1 MSASAE
7 PTVESPQVKLEHVTA
22 SVVGRERTSRQVD
35 IQKLQKIW
43 EKKGAEDLFAA
54 EAEEK
59 IDEKQPNFPEIHSVL
74 DSIVDPRRKAALK
87 TKANLMQEI
96 VEGAVP
102 GTIEVG
108 ATPDAHVQY
117 VAKVAATMPGM
128 VAAVAKELGV
138 SVAVAKARLEK
149 PALTKTS
156 DVGKLIEGRILKDE
170 KFVTLL
176 RKSIGENLDKPDDL
190 VELDEKISSNEA
202 KVASDQRKIN
212 TERSIYTN
220 AAHTGSYDKME
231 TLRLANPGTFD
242 ALKINVNRYTA
253 AVNTLAQ
260 SATLRTVGISPT
272 INSQAEADALL
283 LSLDGQFNQLSNGVA
298 ADHNGAIPPALTAAQ
313 IAAGNLDPLGD
324 FGANRKDLNELKV
337 MYKQVETIKN
347 LFTDLT
353 FQANMR
359 NFNGYREYVDSKKNA
374 IDTDQAKLDGEKV
387 TLAKDKSIRDKKV
400 NALAQRTDRLLNKA
414 VKDYYNNTL
423 LTQADKVAQFEAQ
436 QKAEDKKAAKD
447 LAEKRE
453 NMSEKILDKLQL
465 TYLKYSGKDVV
476 GWDDAAL
483 KKFVKEDMLSH
494 SPADMAKKLLE
505 RVVTKRSSIPPEYKK
520 EIDDLLK
527 EMGVTAGPP
536 PVTARDV
543 MNSISREKYESWA
556 EKKVPDILGYAWA
569 RGYYFDRL
577 KLKPAQAEFLQ
588 RAYKEDFF
596 ANALAAKGQY
606 ADEAATLMAGE
617 FMDGGAITKE
627 KIKEMLGKDWVGGSM
642 KLMKLLAFAGAGFVL
657 GGGLMWPQ
665 TAANGGILKTLK
677 LGGKQVAANLVSA
690 GHSIGE
696 AAVATSA
703 LGNAG
708 VQAVVGRM
716 TPIAGAGVVAGI
728 PAGAVEHTGGISG
741 AAANVVKRVVTD
753 AGIISP

>member
-22 SVVGRERTSRQVD
+22 SVVGREKSSRQVD

-74 DSIVDPRRKAALK
+74 DSIADPRRKAALK

-96 VEGAVP
+96 VEGAAP
-102 GTIEVG
+102 GTVEVG

-138 SVAVAKARLEK
+138 SVAVAKARLES
-149 PALTKTS
+149 PGLTKAS

-170 KFVTLL
+170 KFVALL

-190 VELDEKISSNEA
+190 VELEEKITSGEA
-202 KVASDQRKIN
+202 KVTSEQRKIDA
-212 TERSIYTN
+212 ERGAYTN
-220 AAHTGSYDKME
+220 AAGTGSFDKIGR
-231 TLRLANPGTFD
+231 LRVANVGQFN
-242 ALKINVNRYTA
+242 ALKSDVASFATSIEA
-253 AVNTLAQ
+253 LEQSEAVKKYGLST
-260 SATLRTVGISPT
+260 S
-272 INSQAEADALL
+272 INSQADAITFQSKIDRALNRLSGGVVVNHLAPIPAIPAPPAVDPIAAHRAGINELMSMYEEAENVKNLLNVPTFLTDMRDYNAYNDYVKVKKDAL
-283 LSLDGQFNQLSNGVA
+283 DA
-298 ADHNGAIPPALTAAQ
+298 
-313 IAAGNLDPLGD
+313 
-324 FGANRKDLNELKV
+324 E
-337 MYKQVETIKN
+337 QV
-347 LFTDLT
+347 
-353 FQANMR
+353 
-359 NFNGYREYVDSKKNA
+359 
-374 IDTDQAKLDGEKV
+374 KLDAEKI
-387 TLAKDKSIRDKKV
+387 TLAKDKSVRDKKV

-414 VKDYYNNTL
+414 VKDYYNSVL
-423 LTQADKVAQFEAQ
+423 LTEADKIAQFEAQ

-453 NMSEKILDKLQL
+453 NISEKILDKLQL

-505 RVVTKRSSIPPEYKK
+505 RVVTKRSSMPPEYKK

-596 ANALAAKGQY
+596 ANAIAAKGQY
-606 ADEAATLMAGE
+606 ADEAMTLMAGE

-627 KIKEMLGKDWVGGSM
+627 KIKEMLGKDWVGGTK
-642 KLMKLLAFAGAGFVL
+642 KLMKLLAYAGAGFVL

-665 TAANGGILKTLK
+665 TAANGGILKTLE
-677 LGGKQVAANLVSA
+677 LGGKQVAANLVAA

-696 AAVATSA
+696 VAQATSA
-703 LGNAG
+703 IGNAG
-708 VQAVVGRM
+708 IQGIAGRM
-716 TPIAGAGVVAGI
+716 TPVEGAGIIPGI
-728 PAGAVEHTGGISG
+728 PADAVEHTGGISG
-741 AAANVVKRVVTD
+741 TAKSVMKKLVTD
-753 AGIISP
+753 AGITSP